1 MKTPF
6 LFELFDRYEAEKQL
20 VYHGK
25 DQSTCIRLQKLI
37 QSHFSRNYFHLKPGN
52 HPQTRF

>member
-1 MKTPF
+1 
-6 LFELFDRYEAEKQL
+6 
-20 VYHGK
+20 
-25 DQSTCIRLQKLI
+25 LQKLI